1 MRATW
6 HIAPLDWRQAPA
18 VTQLGALLGRRDP
31 RLLLLDLWDWSKRQ
45 TKGGLVAGPRPV
57 AAVEGGAGWT
67 GTRGAFV
74 DAALATGW
82 LERDGEALR
91 VVDWR
96 HVLSADFSK
105 ATVSADDALAA
116 SRAKERAKKREQRKK
131 AKGQAGD
138 KPESSP
144 GQWAGQAGDTAGTGR
159 GQAGDTRDNS
169 PLSAPAS
176 ARATNTHT
184 DTGSDGEVP
193 PAAVASEPEQPL
205 LALTPPVARPKREP
219 KAPRPKVVDPAVEAA
234 REARSAEQRAVQADM
249 DRWRDAYCEATGT
262 PKEGPNGFEWTGG
275 AVKHFR
281 LARAKAIAKGGS
293 VDTVIEAT
301 RALVADPF
309 WRVKPP
315 EAVLTE
321 KNQTEGANRARAG
334 PGSRGGAAAGGFGD
348 HPGGEFDLVTGEHI
362 PAHIALERERAK
374 RAAREAGNGTA
385 A

>member
-1 MRATW
+1 MSLPWIKVYGDLFEHPRAR
-6 HIAPLDWRQAPA
+6 D
-18 VTQLGALLGRRDP
+18 LGDELGRP
-31 RLLLLDLWDWSKRQ
+31 IAWAH
-45 TKGGLVAGPRPV
+45 LVALWGWCAQYAPTGRVVAKNPTRTIEHAAKWDGDAGRFV
-57 AAVEGGAGWT
+57 AAAV
-67 GTRGAFV
+67 
-74 DAALATGW
+74 ATGW
-82 LERDGEALR
+82 LDPDGDGFRICGWDDHQKAHLDKAVKDKNRLAAERETKRQAQASSERRENVARQSSDG
-91 VVDWR
+91 
-96 HVLSADFSK
+96 SASVAGEIERRGEGEETKLKNDP
-105 ATVSADDALAA
+105 ATVAV
-116 SRAKERAKKREQRKK
+116 
-131 AKGQAGD
+131 
-138 KPESSP
+138 
-144 GQWAGQAGDTAGTGR
+144 
-159 GQAGDTRDNS
+159 
-169 PLSAPAS
+169 APAPSVS
-176 ARATNTHT
+176 A
-184 DTGSDGEVP
+184 
-193 PAAVASEPEQPL
+193 PEQPL

-262 PKEGPNGFEWTGG
+262 PKDGPNGFEWTGG

-334 PGSRGGAAAGGFGD
+334 PASRGGAAAGGFGD